1 MDPGTV
7 KGIVELVAVAMW
19 PLGFGA
25 IIWQRLRSGKT
36 GLGARVIQL
45 CAVVML
51 VPAIVILG
59 LEGIFD
65 SATLGTLIGGL
76 VGYVLSG
83 VGQYQPSAD
92 SDSN

>member
-1 MDPGTV
+1 MDAETV
-7 KGIVELVAVAMW
+7 KGIVELVAAAMW
-19 PLGFGA
+19 PIGFGA
-25 IIWQRLRSGKT
+25 IIWQRVQSGKT
-36 GLGARVIQL
+36 GLGARIIQL
-45 CAVVML
+45 SAVIML

-83 VGQYQPSAD
+83 VGQYQPSRDAD
-92 SDSN
+92 SN